1 MSRFALNNPLAVL
14 MVCVGLIVFSLVV
27 VPRLSIDTFPELTP
41 PVLVV
46 GTAASGMGPQ
56 DVEKTLTWR
65 LEKAVAATPG
75 VDRVT
80 SQSRAGLSVI
90 YVWLK
95 WGTDLN
101 AAQSLVQQ
109 QVAFAMSS
117 VPKTLGVIPPFV
129 LQYDPSN
136 APIAQIAVY
145 GGNLTAPQIYDYAA
159 NVVEPLIE
167 GISGVA
173 SASPNGGR
181 ERQIN
186 VVVDPVKA
194 AARGLTSSDVAQ
206 AVERSNALLPSGR
219 FNPPAFSANVY
230 TNAVPPKVKD
240 LGDGPITSV
249 NGRTILIRD
258 VAEVVDSGSRDA
270 QGVSVNGQTA
280 VYLNVLRVPGGNVV
294 AIVDQVKDVV
304 ANLKDLPEG
313 LEVKVLFDQSTFVR
327 NSIHS
332 LVREIVQALVLV
344 GLVILLFLQSARS
357 VLVALVAVPVSF
369 AVILLVLAATGQSL
383 NAFTLGG
390 LTLSMGPLVDIS
402 VVVLEAVHRKT
413 LTGRPRFFAA
423 LEGSASVATAALAAT
438 LSTVAVL
445 LPVALLA
452 GLAKKLFGPL
462 ALTVA
467 AAMFAG
473 YFVSMLVTPVVCRYV
488 LPRHHAEPTGLALR
502 AQRFVEFVTA
512 RYVQGLAA
520 VLPHKGIVIGCAAAL
535 VAGSGWMVTRMPSTF
550 FPEVD
555 ESMERIYVRFTAGTS
570 LDDAIAK
577 MEAMG
582 TLLRERMPPGTVTTV
597 LANVGAPSKAR
608 AKMNSPNM
616 GTHMGFLRLALSDPE
631 ERTWTQR
638 QLADQARTILSEA
651 FPGVELLQ
659 APGGL
664 VASVFGDGYFA
675 PIVVEVAGDDLEQL
689 STRSRDIAEV
699 ARTVPG
705 VRDVFPLLEMDYP
718 EVRIDT
724 DRQLASTVGLT
735 ARQAAQISLESVLG
749 NVNTPAVWVDGKN
762 GQSYYV
768 ITSYDETKVRD
779 LNSLASLPV
788 RATGQG
794 GVVTL
799 GSYGKVRRSEG
810 ATLIERSQLSR
821 VGHVLMQTE
830 ERDIGSASAELEARL
845 AEDPRTRG
853 LPIKLVG
860 QVALM
865 RNTFSGLAVAVALA
879 LMVLFMV
886 MAIQFRSLRLP
897 LVMLLSVPTAL
908 AGVVMALLAAGQ
920 GLSIV
925 ALMGVL
931 MVLGIAVSNG
941 ILMVDHANKVLQDGA
956 DVRVAILDA
965 ARARFV
971 PIAMTSLATIAGLS
985 PSALGLEVSAA
996 ANRPLA
1002 LAVVGGLASST
1013 LISCFLV
1020 PVIFVLLAKRQE
1032 VDPETLE
1039 PPTGEAA
1046 PHAA

>member
-1 MSRFALNNPLAVL
+1 MSRFALHNPLAVL
-14 MVCVGLIVFSLVV
+14 LVCVAMMVFALVV
-27 VPRLSIDTFPELTP
+27 VPRLPVDTFPELTP

-75 VDRVT
+75 VARVT

-145 GGNLTAPQIYDYAA
+145 GGNLSAPQIYDYAA
-159 NVVEPLIE
+159 NVVEPRIE
-167 GISGVA
+167 GIAGVA

-186 VVVDPVKA
+186 VVVDPTRA
-194 AARGLTSSDVAQ
+194 AALGVTSSDVAQ
-206 AVERSNALLPSGR
+206 AVERSNALLPAGR

-230 TNAVPPKVKD
+230 TNAVPSQVRD
-240 LGDGPITSV
+240 IGDGAVKRVGDRLIF
-249 NGRTILIRD
+249 IRD
-258 VAEVVDSGSRDA
+258 VARVVDSGSRDA
-270 QGVSVNGQTA
+270 QGVSVNGETA
-280 VYLNVLRVPGGNVV
+280 VYLNVLRVPGGNVID
-294 AIVDQVKDVV
+294 IVDQVKDVV
-304 ANLKDLPEG
+304 AHLDDLPPG

-327 NSIHS
+327 TAMHG
-332 LVREIVQALVLV
+332 LVKEILQALVLV
-344 GLVILLFLQSARS
+344 GAVILLFLQSARS
-357 VLVALVAVPVSF
+357 VLVALIAVPVSF
-369 AVILLVLAATGQSL
+369 AAILLVLALTGQSL

-390 LTLSMGPLVDIS
+390 LTLAMGPLVDIS
-402 VVVLEAVHRKT
+402 VVVLEAVHRRT
-413 LTGRPRFFAA
+413 VAGRPRFAA
-423 LEGSASVATAALAAT
+423 SLEGATSVSTAALAAT

-445 LPVALLA
+445 LPVVLLT

-462 ALTVA
+462 ALTVS

-473 YFVSMLVTPVVCRYV
+473 YFVSMLLTPIVCRYV
-488 LPRHHAEPTGLALR
+488 LPREHHAPPPW
-502 AQRFVEFVTA
+502 AQRMQSMVDRLA
-512 RYVQGLAA
+512 RGYAA
-520 VLPHKGIVIGCAAAL
+520 ALERVLPHRAVVLGCAVAL
-535 VAGSGWMVTRMPSTF
+535 VGSSAFVALRLPSTF

-570 LDDAIAK
+570 LDDAVEK
-577 MEAMG
+577 MERMG
-582 TLLRERMPPGTVTTV
+582 TLLSRRLPRGTVTTV

-608 AKMNSPNM
+608 SKMNSPNM

-631 ERTWTQR
+631 DRSLTQR
-638 QLADQARTILSEA
+638 ELADEARRILREE
-651 FPGVELLQ
+651 FPGVEFLQ

-664 VASVFGDGYFA
+664 VASVFGEGFMA
-675 PIVVEVAGDDLEQL
+675 PLVVEVSGDDLAQL
-689 STRSRDIAEV
+689 AARSRDVADV
-699 ARTVPG
+699 ARTVAG
-705 VRDVFPLLEMDYP
+705 VRDIFPLLEMDYP

-724 DRQLASTVGLT
+724 DRQLAATVDVS
-735 ARQAAQISLESVLG
+735 ARQAAQVSLESVLG
-749 NVNTPAVWVDGKN
+749 NVNTPAVWVDAKN

-768 ITSYDETKVRD
+768 VTSYDEARVNN
-779 LNSLASLPV
+779 LASLASLPV
-788 RATGQG
+788 RGGEG

-799 GSYGKVRRSEG
+799 GSYGRVRRSEG
-810 ATLIERSQLSR
+810 AVLVERSQLSR

-830 ERDIGSASAELEARL
+830 GRDLGSAAAELERRL
-845 AEDPRTRG
+845 ASDERTRT
-853 LPIKLVG
+853 LPFKLVG
-860 QVALM
+860 QVQLM
-865 RNTFSGLAVAVALA
+865 RDTFQGLSTAVALA
-879 LMVLFMV
+879 VMVVFMV

-897 LVMLLSVPTAL
+897 LVMLLSVPTVL

-931 MVLGIAVSNG
+931 MVIGIAVSNG
-941 ILMVDHANKVLQDGA
+941 ILMVDHANQALTEGA
-956 DVRVAILDA
+956 EVRQAILAA

-971 PIAMTSLATIAGLS
+971 PIVMTSLATIFGLL
-985 PSALGLEVSAA
+985 PSALGLEASAA

-1002 LAVVGGLASST
+1002 LAVVGGLATST
-1013 LISCFLV
+1013 AISLFLV
-1020 PVIFVLLAKRQE
+1020 PVMFELIARKPRP
-1032 VDPETLE
+1032 DLE
-1039 PPTGEAA
+1039 ASV
-1046 PHAA
+1046 

>member
-1 MSRFALNNPLAVL
+1 MSRFALNNPLAVAMACL
-14 MVCVGLIVFSLVV
+14 ALVVFSLVV
-27 VPRLSIDTFPELTP
+27 VPRMSVDTFPELTP

-75 VDRVT
+75 VERVT

-95 WGTDLN
+95 WGTNLN

-136 APIAQIAVY
+136 APVAQIAVY

-159 NVVEPLIE
+159 NVIAPRIE
-167 GISGVA
+167 GIAGVA

-194 AARGLTSSDVAQ
+194 AARGLTSSDIAQ
-206 AVERSNALLPSGR
+206 AVERSNALLPAGR

-230 TNAVPPKVKD
+230 TNAVPAKVSD
-240 LGDGPITSV
+240 IGEGSVRSVGDRNV
-249 NGRTILIRD
+249 LIRD
-258 VAEVVDSGSRDA
+258 VANVVDSGSRDA

-294 AIVDQVKDVV
+294 SIVDQVKDVV
-304 ANLKDLPEG
+304 ATLDNLPPG

-327 NSIHS
+327 NSIDG
-332 LVREIVQALVLV
+332 LVHEILQALVLV
-344 GLVILLFLQSARS
+344 SLVILLFLQSFRS

-369 AVILLVLAATGQSL
+369 AVILLVLYATGQSL

-402 VVVLEAVHRKT
+402 VVVLEAVHRRG
-413 LTGRPRFFAA
+413 LEGRPRFFAA
-423 LEGSASVATAALAAT
+423 LEGASSVAAAALAAT
-438 LSTVAVL
+438 LATVAVL

-452 GLAKKLFGPL
+452 GLAQKLFGPL

-467 AAMFAG
+467 AAMGAG

-488 LPRHHAEPTGLALR
+488 LPKHHHEPTGFAKKVGAFIDGVAAGYVKAL
-502 AQRFVEFVTA
+502 TK
-512 RYVQGLAA
+512 
-520 VLPHKGIVIGCAAAL
+520 VLPHRGIVIGCAAML
-535 VAGSGWMVTRMPSTF
+535 IAGSVFLVGKLPSTF

-555 ESMERIYVRFTAGTS
+555 ESMERIYIRFTAGTS
-570 LDDAIAK
+570 LDDAVK
-577 MEAMG
+577 KTEAMG
-582 TLLRERMPPGTVTTV
+582 RLLSEKLPEGTVTTV
-597 LANVGAPSKAR
+597 LANVGSPSKAR
-608 AKMNSPNM
+608 SKMTSPNM
-616 GTHMGFLRLALSDPE
+616 GTHMGFLRLALTPPD
-631 ERTWTQR
+631 ERKYTQR
-638 QLADQARTILSEA
+638 EIADLSRKLLTDA
-651 FPGVELLQ
+651 FPGVETLQ

-675 PIVVEVAGDDLEQL
+675 PIVVEIAGDDLAQL
-689 STRSRDIAEV
+689 SARSRDIAEV

-705 VRDVFPLLEMDYP
+705 IRDPFPLLEMDYP
-718 EVRIDT
+718 EVRIET
-724 DRQLASTVGLT
+724 DRQLASTVGVT
-735 ARQAAQISLESVLG
+735 AKQAAQVSLESVLG
-749 NVNTPAVWVDGKN
+749 NVNTPAVWVDGRN

-768 ITSYDETKVRD
+768 VTSYDEARVRD
-779 LNSLASLPV
+779 LDSLGALPV
-788 RATGQG
+788 RGSNDG
-794 GVVTL
+794 SVVTL
-799 GSYGKVRRSEG
+799 GSYGKLRRSEG
-810 ATLIERSQLSR
+810 AVLIERSSLTR

-830 ERDIGSASAELEARL
+830 GRDIGSASEALEKRL
-845 AEDPRTRG
+845 AEDPRTKD
-853 LPIKLVG
+853 LPTKLVG
-860 QVALM
+860 QVNLM
-865 RNTFSGLAVAVALA
+865 RTTFGGLGTALGLA
-879 LMVLFMV
+879 LMVVFMV
-886 MAIQFRSLRLP
+886 MAVQFRSLRLP

-925 ALMGVL
+925 AMMGML
-931 MVLGIAVSNG
+931 MVIGIAVSNG
-941 ILMVDHANKVLQDGA
+941 ILMVDHANRALQSGLEA
-956 DVRVAILDA
+956 TEAILQA

-971 PIAMTSLATIAGLS
+971 PIAMTSLATIAGLM
-985 PSALGLEVSAA
+985 PSALGLDVSSAS
-996 ANRPLA
+996 NRPLA

-1013 LISCFLV
+1013 VISLFLV
-1020 PVIFVLLAKRQE
+1020 PVMFVLLAKRDE
-1032 VDPETLE
+1032 PDPELID
-1039 PPTGEAA
+1039 PVPAA
-1046 PHAA
+1046 GAQ